1 MYKIISNNLIKDNV
15 FMLEVEAPLLAHS
28 IKPGEFI
35 IIMVDSMSERIPMA
49 VYDINGDNLII
60 VYSVSGASTY
70 ELKNATSIHSLLGP
84 LGNESSY
91 TFNTDIYQDKKILLV
106 VSGTGIAQV
115 NRIAKRLNEL
125 EIENDI
131 YSVDY
136 SIFEDINI
144 IEKEK
149 LNDLIKEY
157 DSILTVGSFEFME
170 NIVNICEYLNKEV
183 RVSLSPLMLDG
194 IGLCGA
200 CRVLIDGEIKFA
212 CIDGPEFDGT
222 KVDFDSAKK
231 RMELFKSEEGR
242 RYLREVEGNT
252 FTGGAA

>member
-15 FMLEVEAPLLAHS
+15 YMLEVEAPLLAHS

-49 VYDINGDNLII
+49 VYDINGDNIII

-84 LGNESSY
+84 LGNESTY
-91 TFNTDIYQDKKILLV
+91 TFNTDIYQDKKILLL

-136 SIFEDINI
+136 SVFEDINI

-212 CIDGPEFDGT
+212 CIDGPEFDGH
-222 KVDFDSAKK
+222 KVNFDLAMK
-231 RMELFKSEEGR
+231 RMNIYKEEEKKKWDQMKKS
-242 RYLREVEGNT
+242 LQNK
-252 FTGGAA
+252 